1 MSSKNNK
8 MNAELYNINIM
19 RIYFGYGQ
27 QAKGQSF
34 WQRLWNNNL
43 GQLLLKRAKEMNI
56 NQAAIFVAKAGYL
69 HNDSISFNSSEIP
82 SNENPVCLE
91 LIDTPKKLKNYL
103 IKNKA
108 LLSDTNIILFNES
121 SFKLSQ

>member
-1 MSSKNNK
+1 
-8 MNAELYNINIM
+8 MNSELYNINIV

-56 NQAAIFVAKAGYL
+56 SQAAIFVAKAGYL
-69 HNDSISFNSSEIP
+69 HNDNISLIVQKFHQTRTLFALNLLIHLKFEKLLNTKQSITF
-82 SNENPVCLE
+82 
-91 LIDTPKKLKNYL
+91 
-103 IKNKA
+103 
-108 LLSDTNIILFNES
+108 
-121 SFKLSQ
+121 